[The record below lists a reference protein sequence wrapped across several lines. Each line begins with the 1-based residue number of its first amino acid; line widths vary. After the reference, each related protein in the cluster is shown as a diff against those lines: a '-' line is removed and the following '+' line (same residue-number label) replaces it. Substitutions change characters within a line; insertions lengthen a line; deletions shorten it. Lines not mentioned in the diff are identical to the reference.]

1 MICMKERTRDF
12 YFFTLFGVP
21 YHVAEELDEK
31 GKIELCARRAYGD
44 LSRTI
49 HYCKSSEWLEKHEK
63 EEENFI
69 NAKEDFKKIIQ
80 EYIAESIV
88 QLLSQNAESAKVFN
102 KWHAGCCT
110 KIKEIADR
118 RTDVIKEKTFSYGQ
132 AQKWVNMTLK
142 YMDISGFWDQDTRF
156 TGLRGMLHVPVD
168 SYIMEAAKKEGV
180 SLPRKNVNGKSSEIK
195 TWSKW
200 DDTDYKGFIK
210 ELSRVIERKRKSL
223 SDWEDEEWI
232 AEAWEKSDRNN

>member
-21 YHVAEELDEK
+21 YHVAEKLTEEE
-31 GKIELCARRAYGD
+31 KIEICARRAYGD

-80 EYIAESIV
+80 EDIVESIL
-88 QLLSQNAESAKVFN
+88 QLLSQNAESAEVFN

-110 KIKEIADR
+110 KIKENANR
-118 RTDVIKEKTFSYGQ
+118 RTGVIKEKSFSYGQ

-142 YMDISGFWDQDTRF
+142 YMDISGFWDQDIRF

-168 SYIMEAAKKEGV
+168 SYIMEAAKEADV
-180 SLPRKNVNGKSSEIK
+180 SLPRKNVKGKSSEIK
-195 TWSKW
+195 AWSKW
-200 DDTDYKGFIK
+200 EDTDYDNFITK
-210 ELSRVIERKRKSL
+210 LTSVIEGQGKSL
-223 SDWEDEEWI
+223 SDWEDEAWI
-232 AEAWEKSDRNN
+232 AGAWKKSDRNN